1 MRIALPAV
9 TEKSKPEWDV
19 ESAIS
24 TYNVEGWGT
33 GYFTVN
39 ARGNAEVR
47 PLRENGGS
55 IDILEVVH
63 EARARGLGFPLVIRF
78 QDLLR
83 DRVAAVNRAFHSA
96 IGEFG
101 YKANYRGVFPIK
113 VNQLREVIE
122 EIVDAGQEFHF
133 GLEAGSKPELIAALA
148 MHKDLE
154 SLIICNGYKD
164 RDYIRSAMMG
174 RRLGKS
180 VIIVVEKI
188 EELQQTIRV
197 AKEMG
202 VEPHIGIRV
211 RLHSKG
217 SGKWTTSGG
226 EDAKFGLD
234 TANLV
239 AASELLKAEG
249 LAHCLKLVHFH
260 VGSQVP
266 DISTIKR
273 AVREAARYYAKLFK
287 LGHELGYL
295 DVGGG
300 LGVDYDGSRT
310 SYDSSTNYT
319 LQEYANDVVWNIMD
333 VCDSEKVPHP
343 AIVSEGGR
351 AIVAHHS
358 VLVVEAF
365 GSIEKNGNT
374 AKVEAVEKDHKLV
387 RDILDVQ
394 QKLKRNNR
402 RETLHDAQQ
411 IKEESQQLFS
421 VGLLELES
429 KAKIESVYWQLAEQ
443 IVALHKGL
451 RYVPE
456 EVKELETSLS
466 DQYIC
471 NFSVFQSLLDHWA
484 LGQLFPIMPIHRLDT
499 APSRNGTLVDI
510 TCDSDGKI
518 SKFIDLQDVRETL
531 PAPSHR
537 RGRAL
542 LPRRLHGRRLPGHH
556 GRPAQSLRPRYRSAR
571 FPRSRR
577 RKRLVHRGS
586 DRRQHHLAGARA
598 HAMGQDRVAAPGEAA
613 GRRRDQRRPPEA
625 ERRNEITVRLRA
637 RLAGIHLP
645 FAGRRPGAARE
656 CAKPAAAL
664 VVGHDFSDS
673 RQGCAEERG
682 TAGFHSR
689 AGLGADAAGCEDVF
703 VFGIERWI
711 VAQEFAGDRARCA
724 VQLCRGTTAGD
735 GRFDFGA
742 REVGR
747 FAGEGAKLGGGGG

>member
-1 MRIALPAV
+1 MRITLGAV
-9 TEKSKPEWDV
+9 IEKPKTEWDV
-19 ESAIS
+19 EAAIS
-24 TYNVEGWGT
+24 TYNVEGWGS

-39 ARGNAEVR
+39 ATGNAEVR
-47 PLRENGGS
+47 PLLEGGGS
-55 IDILEVVH
+55 IDILEVVQ
-63 EARARGLGFPLVIRF
+63 EARERGLGFPLVIRF

-83 DRVAAVNRAFHSA
+83 HRVQSVNRAFQSA
-96 IGEFG
+96 MNEFG
-101 YKANYRGVFPIK
+101 YLNHYRGVFPIK

-164 RDYIRSAMMG
+164 RAYVRSAMMG

-180 VIIVVEKI
+180 IIIVVEKI
-188 EELQQTIRV
+188 EELQQTVRI

-239 AASELLKAEG
+239 AASELLKKEG
-249 LAHCLKLVHFH
+249 LSHCLKLVHFH

-273 AVREAARYYAKLFK
+273 AVREAARYYAKLAK
-287 LGHELGYL
+287 LGHALGYL

-310 SYDSSTNYT
+310 SFDSSTNYS

-333 VCDSEKVPHP
+333 VCDSEGVAHP

-365 GSIEKNGNT
+365 GSIEKN
-374 AKVEAVEKDHKLV
+374 AVSARVPPLETDHKLV
-387 RDILDVQ
+387 RDILDLQ
-394 QKLKRNNR
+394 QKLRRNNR
-402 RETLHDAQQ
+402 RESLHDAQQ
-411 IKEESQQLFS
+411 IKEEAQQMFS
-421 VGLLELES
+421 LGLLDLES
-429 KAKIESVYWQLAEQ
+429 KAKLETVYWQIAEQ
-443 IVALHKGL
+443 IVSLHRGL

-484 LGQLFPIMPIHRLDT
+484 LGQLFPIMPIHRLNT
-499 APSRNGTLVDI
+499 PPERNGTMVDI

-531 PAPSHR
+531 PLHKIVAGEMYYLGVFMVGAYQDIMGDLHNLF
-537 RGRAL
+537 GRVTEVHIFLDPDEESGWYIEEVIEGSTIGEVLAL
-542 LPRRLHGRRLPGHH
+542 TQWDKIELM
-556 GRPAQSLRPRYRSAR
+556 
-571 FPRSRR
+571 
-577 RKRLVHRGS
+577 RLVKLQVDAAIKS
-586 DRRQHHLAGARA
+586 DRLKPNDAMKLLA
-598 HAMGQDRVAAPGEAA
+598 DY
-613 GRRRDQRRPPEA
+613 
-625 ERRNEITVRLRA
+625 
-637 RLAGIHLP
+637 
-645 FAGRRPGAARE
+645 
-656 CAKPAAAL
+656 
-664 VVGHDFSDS
+664 
-673 RQGCAEERG
+673 ERG
-682 TAGFHSR
+682 LQEYTYLSLGEKTASVPSSNGSEPV
-689 AGLGADAAGCEDVF
+689 L
-703 VFGIERWI
+703 
-711 VAQEFAGDRARCA
+711 
-724 VQLCRGTTAGD
+724 L
-735 GRFDFGA
+735 
-742 REVGR
+742 
-747 FAGEGAKLGGGGG
+747 